1 MDFLLS
7 SRCRVIAQLN
17 RESNRE
23 FGLNSFSFSEP
34 RTLDDDGKTSVVVT
48 PITNEVNEGE
58 SITLRYDRRV
68 INHSARVE
76 DLSEGTIASFV
87 HGLEIANRV
96 EFEPGCFKVVTVD
109 GVPWLTID
117 DYVVV
122 AKIKLECKPDE
133 TI

>member
-17 RESNRE
+17 QETNRM
-23 FGLNSFSFSEP
+23 FGLTDFTFAPPFALGEQ
-34 RTLDDDGKTSVVVT
+34 GKVSVVVT
-48 PITNEVNEGE
+48 PTTDEVNEGE
-58 SITLRYDRRV
+58 SITLRYSRRV
-68 INHSARVE
+68 INHSTRVA
-76 DLSEGTIASFV
+76 DLSESTITSLV
-87 HGLEIANRV
+87 HSLEIANRV
-96 EFEPGCFKVVTVD
+96 EFEPGSFQVVYVD